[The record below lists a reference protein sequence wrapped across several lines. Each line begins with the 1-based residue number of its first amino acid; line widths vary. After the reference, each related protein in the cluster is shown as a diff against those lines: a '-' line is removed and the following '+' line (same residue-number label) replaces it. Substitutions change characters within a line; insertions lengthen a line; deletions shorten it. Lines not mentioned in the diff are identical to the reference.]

1 MGLCK
6 RIWNALDGL
15 TPLTRVIRSLQ
26 DVTTSDVAY
35 CVGILWDYQLVKVPE
50 GDLAT
55 PLDKFQLLI
64 SMVKEQIGSDRS
76 NAFLRLSFRDTLGY
90 SSGARVF
97 ILSNKGEVGIDM
109 VAIRR
114 HSSSLTT
121 VLQDL
126 ENWQVKYIE
135 YISAELDKQ
144 TLLTIIHN
152 IHDKGGSKQ

>member
-1 MGLCK
+1 
-6 RIWNALDGL
+6 
-15 TPLTRVIRSLQ
+15 
-26 DVTTSDVAY
+26 
-35 CVGILWDYQLVKVPE
+35 
-50 GDLAT
+50 
-55 PLDKFQLLI
+55 
-64 SMVKEQIGSDRS
+64 MVKEQIGSERS

-90 SSGARVF
+90 SAGARVF

-152 IHDKGGSKQ
+152 IHDKGESKQ